1 MNIIR
6 RNIIFAAAIA
16 ISPVVIIPASAAQS
30 CTTRGG
36 EGNGIFQGFA
46 SYTADAALK
55 NSAMAWGG
63 ANVKIGKISHKCK
76 LAGVIY
82 TCTARAKVCK

>member
-1 MNIIR
+1 MNVVR
-6 RNIIFAAAIA
+6 RSTVFAAIA
-16 ISPVVIIPASAAQS
+16 ISPVAINLASAAQS
-30 CTTRGG
+30 CMTRGG
-36 EGNGIFQGFA
+36 DGNGIFQGFA
-46 SYTADAALK
+46 SYMAEAALK

-63 ANVKIGKISHKCK
+63 SNVKIGKVSNKCK